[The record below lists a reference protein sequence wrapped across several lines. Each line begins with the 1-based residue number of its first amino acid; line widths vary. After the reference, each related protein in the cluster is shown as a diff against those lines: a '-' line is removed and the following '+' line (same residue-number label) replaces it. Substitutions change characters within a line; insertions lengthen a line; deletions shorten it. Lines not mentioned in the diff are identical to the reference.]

1 MNDETKIDVDRTTS
15 SRGAQWTG
23 TGALLALAAQ
33 SLFGGG
39 LLNGVFG
46 GGCNAAA
53 QNAQNSAA
61 VYELSKKDSEI
72 ALLNAKLETRSEV
85 SEVYSILREH
95 DKEQDAKTAAL
106 ESRVLAMETASPL
119 REQLVLQKIDCLA
132 KETKHGFETVG
143 ASIAALGATV
153 GSITKLVVPK
163 SAICP
168 EVMSR
173 YNSWTAP
180 AESAATA

>member
-53 QNAQNSAA
+53 QNSAA
-61 VYELSKKDSEI
+61 VYELSRKDSEI

-85 SEVYSILREH
+85 SEVYSVLRER

-163 SAICP
+163 SAVCP

-180 AESAATA
+180 TESAATA